1 MPSVLEAVDRSVAAI
16 RSADSRTHGPFL
28 GLVLGSGLSEVVDGL
43 SDLVAIP
50 YPEIPGFPQ
59 TTVVGH
65 PGELCIGTLDGVTVV
80 ACRGRAHLYEGH
92 DPVTLV
98 HPIRT
103 LARLGAQ
110 AVLVTNAAGGVN
122 RTFHVGQLMLITDH
136 VNLTGTNPLLGPNQ
150 ADLGPRFP
158 DMTQAY
164 DQRIGDAF
172 RAAATAGGVDLAE
185 GTYFG
190 LLGPTYE
197 TPAEIQMIRVMGADA
212 VGMSTVLE
220 VIAARHMG
228 CRIGGLSVISN
239 LAAGEGDGDELDHAH
254 VAEIADAAGPA
265 FLTLLRGL
273 VARREDWWEPT

>member
-16 RSADSRTHGPFL
+16 RSADPRTAEPFL

-43 SDLVAIP
+43 DDLRSIP
-50 YPEIPGFPQ
+50 YPEIPGFPG

-65 PGELCIGTLDGVTVV
+65 PGELCVGTMDGVTVV
-80 ACRGRAHLYEGH
+80 CCRGRAHLYEGH

-103 LARLGAQ
+103 LVRLGAR
-110 AVLVTNAAGGVN
+110 AVLITNAAGGVN
-122 RTFHVGQLMLITDH
+122 RSFNVGQLMLITDH
-136 VNLTGTNPLLGPNQ
+136 VNMTGKNPLIGPN
-150 ADLGPRFP
+150 DPELGPRFP
-158 DMTQAY
+158 DMTRAY
-164 DQRIGDAF
+164 DPIISQSF
-172 RAAATAGGVDLAE
+172 RDAAADAGVDLAE

-197 TPAEIQMIRVMGADA
+197 TPAEIRFIRTGGADA

-220 VIAARHMG
+220 AIAARHMG
-228 CRIGGLSVISN
+228 CRIAGLSVISN
-239 LAAGEGDGDELDHAH
+239 LAAGYGDELDHAH

-265 FLTLLRGL
+265 FVTLLRGL
-273 VARREDWWEPT
+273 VARRADWWDPA